1 MSDLKEAVEMILNEF
16 HRRYAVVPT
25 IRLSIFSDT
34 MTEEDATKIVE
45 ETAKELGLSNPE
57 RDSRNGSHWVSASRW
72 APNDID
78 VAVFYNKEEE
88 E

>member
-1 MSDLKEAVEMILNEF
+1 MSTLKAAVEMIVDEF
-16 HRRYAVVPT
+16 HRRFAVAPT
-25 IRLSIFSDT
+25 IRLSIFSEK
-34 MTEEDATKIVE
+34 MTEEDATKIVRE
-45 ETAKELGLSNPE
+45 VSKELGLSAPE
-57 RDSRNGSHWVSASRW
+57 RDSRNGTHWVSATRW